1 MYYWY
6 WVFSFPSFMAAVLT
20 AVLQNHLAWV
30 STVMPAGTAP
40 SRAFLD
46 KHSSKTVSLNV
57 LLLVVEIYC
66 LNKGCL
72 PWWWENCLIKHWCF
86 NPNFFLYCRSSSL
99 FLTYSSHASCGIHK
113 EIFSTHLMQI
123 LYFLFIYSWICL
135 LSHIHTIHSG
145 LSWGKIILHV
155 LHFNLLKL
163 IQGWDCLGSLSEI
176 HLSLLFW

>member
-1 MYYWY
+1 MLN
-6 WVFSFPSFMAAVLT
+6 VFLSFPSFMAAVLT

-72 PWWWENCLIKHWCF
+72 PWWWENCLIKH
-86 NPNFFLYCRSSSL
+86 
-99 FLTYSSHASCGIHK
+99 
-113 EIFSTHLMQI
+113 
-123 LYFLFIYSWICL
+123 
-135 LSHIHTIHSG
+135 
-145 LSWGKIILHV
+145 
-155 LHFNLLKL
+155 
-163 IQGWDCLGSLSEI
+163 
-176 HLSLLFW
+176 

>member
-1 MYYWY
+1 MLN
-6 WVFSFPSFMAAVLT
+6 VFLSFPSFMAAVLT

-72 PWWWENCLIKHWCF
+72 PYQTLMF
-86 NPNFFLYCRSSSL
+86 QPQFLL
-99 FLTYSSHASCGIHK
+99 
-113 EIFSTHLMQI
+113 
-123 LYFLFIYSWICL
+123 
-135 LSHIHTIHSG
+135 
-145 LSWGKIILHV
+145 V
-155 LHFNLLKL
+155 V
-163 IQGWDCLGSLSEI
+163 
-176 HLSLLFW
+176 

>member
-1 MYYWY
+1 
-6 WVFSFPSFMAAVLT
+6 MAAVLT

-72 PWWWENCLIKHWCF
+72 PWWWEN
-86 NPNFFLYCRSSSL
+86 N
-99 FLTYSSHASCGIHK
+99 
-113 EIFSTHLMQI
+113 
-123 LYFLFIYSWICL
+123 L
-135 LSHIHTIHSG
+135 LSYQT
-145 LSWGKIILHV
+145 LM
-155 LHFNLLKL
+155 FPPQFLLVV
-163 IQGWDCLGSLSEI
+163 
-176 HLSLLFW
+176 